1 MASNRARRT
10 SNDNASWAVIAALTA
25 CVAAIELASPL
36 ALALASLAK
45 LALACGMLGAAA
57 IFYRR
62 VRFNERFSA
71 CCIGLAQAL
80 VFSAAGSI
88 LSYLLARNGGALWDA
103 TLQGWDRA
111 LGVDWLAYVR
121 AIDTHGWAALPF
133 RFGYESLILQ
143 TIAVI
148 LALGFSGKLDRLRM
162 FILAAILSGTAAVL
176 ASPLF
181 PAVGNFAYL
190 GLRPGH
196 FSHVWQSSG
205 LADVRDFLALRHGTM
220 ATLDLRTMQ
229 GIIVFP
235 SYHGALATVNLWA
248 FWTSGLRWLR
258 WVGAST
264 ALTTIAATPVF
275 GGHYF
280 VDVLAGI
287 VIASVSIAAARR
299 LVFVRVPFPAITA
312 LPFRRSHGAF
322 AR

>member
-1 MASNRARRT
+1 MASDRARP
-10 SNDNASWAVIAALTA
+10 SNDSVSWVVIAALIA
-25 CVAAIELASPL
+25 CVAGIELASPMGIV
-36 ALALASLAK
+36 LASLAK
-45 LALACGMLGAAA
+45 LGLACGLLAGAA

-62 VRFNERFSA
+62 VRVNERFSA

-88 LSYLLARNGGALWDA
+88 LSYLIARQGGALWDA
-103 TLQGWDRA
+103 TLQHWDRA
-111 LGVDWLAYVR
+111 MGLDWLAYVR
-121 AIDTHGWAALPF
+121 AVDAHAWAALPF
-133 RFGYESLILQ
+133 RFGYESLIPQ
-143 TIAVI
+143 TIVAI

-162 FILAAILSGTAAVL
+162 FILAAMLSGTAAVL

-181 PAVGNFAYL
+181 AAVGNFAYL
-190 GLRPGH
+190 GLRPAD

-205 LADVRDFLALRHGTM
+205 LADVRDCLALRHGSM

-235 SYHGALATVNLWA
+235 SYHGALATVTLWA

-258 WVGAST
+258 WIGSAT

-287 VIASVSIAAARR
+287 AIAALSIAAARR
-299 LVFVRVPFPAITA
+299 LVFVRVRFPAITA
-312 LPFRRSHGAF
+312 LPFRRSRGVF